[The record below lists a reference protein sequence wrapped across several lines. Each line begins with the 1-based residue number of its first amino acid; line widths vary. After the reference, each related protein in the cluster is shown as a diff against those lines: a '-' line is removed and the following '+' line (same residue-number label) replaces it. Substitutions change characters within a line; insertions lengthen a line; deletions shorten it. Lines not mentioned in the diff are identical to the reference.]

1 MRQRQLSTAQPIG
14 LKFSKSPIMSQQQRS
29 RAANNMNET
38 GFNWKKV
45 SIRTNQFD
53 GTHKTGGQ
61 SYHVPKQYQPPP
73 KLSPGALIDMMHNVD
88 HKGPV
93 PHKVVSADEFERLA
107 REKASEDDGKAMVEK
122 TIFIVKPI
130 YVPVIVGGN
139 GQEQVL
145 TGKNLKKMKSKQQ
158 KAIYMERPRP
168 PNYSQS
174 NTKDDSKHTM
184 SKKTSKAR
192 SQKKRSQKMTQN
204 YNSRSLSP
212 FDKKSGGR

>member
-1 MRQRQLSTAQPIG
+1 
-14 LKFSKSPIMSQQQRS
+14 MSQQQRS
-29 RAANNMNET
+29 RATNNMNET

-73 KLSPGALIDMMHNVD
+73 KLSPGALIDMMHDVD

-130 YVPVIVGGN
+130 YVPVI
-139 GQEQVL
+139 VL

-204 YNSRSLSP
+204 YSSRSPSP